1 MKFQNFIEKN
11 KYLLLIIAILLI
23 LLLGK
28 TNTRMEPA
36 AYYLGNPAAIPDR
49 LYYGIYPKH
58 SHALYRKK
66 TAPSK
71 IEQISN
77 FHSNHQFFI
86 NAIDRSCCH
95 LADAVFY
102 DPAADTKLFHA
113 Q

>member
-1 MKFQNFIEKN
+1 
-11 KYLLLIIAILLI
+11 
-23 LLLGK
+23 
-28 TNTRMEPA
+28 MEPA

-49 LYYGIYPKH
+49 LYFSIYPKH

-95 LADAVFY
+95 LADPVFY

>member
-11 KYLLLIIAILLI
+11 KCHFTYPAPWEN
-23 LLLGK
+23 K
-28 TNTRMEPA
+28 HRMEPA

>member
-1 MKFQNFIEKN
+1 MKFQNFIKKN

-28 TNTRMEPA
+28 TNTEW
-36 AYYLGNPAAIPDR
+36 N
-49 LYYGIYPKH
+49 
-58 SHALYRKK
+58 LYRKK